1 MIRHLA
7 VAAFLMLLL
16 CSVSC
21 SEDAAVSPTTNDEP
35 NVVLIIADD
44 MGWDAFGKYP
54 GTNGQKAKTP
64 VLDSLAQSGITFPNL
79 WVNPECSPTR
89 ASIFTGKY
97 GFRTGVGSAIGGNTG
112 GLNASETLLQK
123 FINDKT
129 GNQYATAVI
138 GKWHMSNNTQLA
150 APEQFGVDYYSGIFT
165 GTVPSYYNWTKT
177 SNGQQTTVTTYA
189 TTYFID
195 DATQWVKAQQQPWFL
210 TLALNAPHAPFHR
223 PPLHLISDKTL
234 ADDAASINS
243 NKLPYY
249 LAAIEAMDTELGRF
263 FRSLTEEQKSNTLII
278 FIGDNGTGTQVVQ
291 APYTS
296 YTAKGSLWQGGINA
310 PMIVSGYGVNR
321 KNATEH
327 ELVNGTDLYATIAA
341 VAGAGLNQV
350 HDGYSLKSLFS
361 EPVAPQ
367 RKYAYS
373 ELFGTG
379 DGREGWTMRDSRYKL
394 IHLTNGTEFFYDLSL
409 DPFETANLL
418 SAALTSEASAALSAI
433 RAEKL
438 QLQ

>member
-1 MIRHLA
+1 MNK
-7 VAAFLMLLL
+7 VAIIAIISLLFSL
-16 CSVSC
+16 VACTKETPVG
-21 SEDAAVSPTTNDEP
+21 PTADGKP

-54 GTNGQKAKTP
+54 GTNGLKAKTP

-165 GTVPSYYNWTKT
+165 GTVPSYFNWTKT

-189 TTYFID
+189 TTYFVD
-195 DATQWVKAQQQPWFL
+195 DATRWVKAQQQPWFL
-210 TLALNAPHAPFHR
+210 TLALNAPHTPFHR

-278 FIGDNGTGTQVVQ
+278 FIGDNGTGAQVVQ

-310 PMIVSGYGVNR
+310 PMIVSGYGVDRQNT
-321 KNATEH
+321 TEH
-327 ELVNGTDLYATIAA
+327 ALVNGTDLYATIAY
-341 VAGAGLNQV
+341 VAGAGVNQI
-350 HDGYSLKSLFS
+350 HDGYSLQSLFS

-394 IHLTNGTEFFYDLSL
+394 IHLANGNEYFYDLSV

>member
-1 MIRHLA
+1 M
-7 VAAFLMLLL
+7 AAAAILMLLL

-21 SEDAAVSPTTNDEP
+21 NEDAPVSPTALDTP

-64 VLDSLAQSGITFPNL
+64 VLDSLAQSGITFTNL

-97 GFRTGVGSAIGGNTG
+97 GFRTGVGSAIGGKTG
-112 GLNASETLLQK
+112 GLNSSETLLQK

-150 APEQFGVDYYSGIFT
+150 APEQFGVGYYSGIFT

-195 DATQWVKAQQQPWFL
+195 DAMRWVEEQQKPWFL
-210 TLALNAPHAPFHR
+210 TLALNAPHTPFHR

-234 ADDAASINS
+234 ADDAATIHS

-263 FRSLTEEQKSNTLII
+263 FHSLTEEQKKNTLII
-278 FIGDNGTGTQVVQ
+278 FVGDNGTGTQVAQ
-291 APYTS
+291 APSASYTS
-296 YTAKGSLWQGGINA
+296 KGSLWQGGINA
-310 PMIVSGYGVNR
+310 PMIVSGYGVARQN
-321 KNATEH
+321 TTDH
-327 ELVNGTDLYATIAA
+327 SLVNGTDLYATIAD
-341 VAGAGLNQV
+341 VAGAGVNQI
-350 HDGYSLKSLFS
+350 HDSYSLKSLFG
-361 EPVAPQ
+361 EPNASQ

-373 ELFGTG
+373 ELFGAG
-379 DGREGWTMRDSRYKL
+379 DGGEGWTMRDSRYKL
-394 IHLTNGTEFFYDLSL
+394 IHLTNGNEYFYDLSVN
-409 DPFETANLL
+409 PFETSNLFSTTL
-418 SAALTSEASAALSAI
+418 SSEASTALNAI
-433 RAEKL
+433 RTEKL